1 MYFIHGD
8 RFIIFLGEIHDLT
21 FGDVDVL
28 VNIICRFCYPCTYMS
43 DINVSGILF
52 SLKKVVLGSAINTVQ
67 GFGMSLLWNFSKH

>member
-1 MYFIHGD
+1 MYFIYGD
-8 RFIIFLGEIHDLT
+8 RFIMFLGEIHDLT

-52 SLKKVVLGSAINTVQ
+52 
-67 GFGMSLLWNFSKH
+67 